1 MPAEEE
7 VERRDHH
14 VELLRRYVEYHCWV
28 LDAKKKGRFFH
39 IVSQTNCANFK
50 KLRRELKKRGFV
62 EQKPIPSE
70 SIFMQMPNTIL
81 LEEAKEGNEYEQAL
95 IAKMI
100 GRRKPDLVFL
110 NKAIEYRYFHS
121 TPFLSKIAFS
131 KPPSFI
137 CKNGMLD
144 YVETI
149 TKNKRLNKGV
159 YFPRAYDVS
168 TTDGTKQF
176 LDDYRLTAALS
187 LILFLHRRLQ
197 CINMHFTSDW
207 PGGSN
212 QPPAHRHNHHS
223 HHHRRRKPH
232 HHDSQPHEEPTQQPD
247 QSNGKNCEGVDGSG
261 SGDDA
266 SISVCY
272 GSCCETAFST
282 QAAAA
287 ARSDS
292 DTVRINGVD
301 YAISVIS
308 MHIKYADGNLSED
321 ELAKYN
327 LSQTQWREVVDT
339 HVAVV
344 KNGKRISYAN
354 NPTLKEYVI
363 EKIRVLGED
372 IPLYWPNI
380 HHDGMHNMWLLKP
393 SYTGQ
398 GWGIILESDEKRL
411 LELMQNKSN
420 HYICQK

>member
-1 MPAEEE
+1 MTAEEE
-7 VERRDHH
+7 QVRRNHH
-14 VELLRRYVEYHCWV
+14 VELLQRYVEYHCWV

-70 SIFMQMPNTIL
+70 SVFMQMPNTIL

-110 NKAIEYRYFHS
+110 NKAIDYRYFHS
-121 TPFLSKIAFS
+121 TPCLSKISFS

-137 CKNGMLD
+137 CKNGMLQ
-144 YVETI
+144 YVDMI
-149 TKNKRLNKGV
+149 KKKRLNKGV

-168 TTDGTKQF
+168 NSDGTKEF
-176 LDDYRLTAALS
+176 LDDFRLTAALS
-187 LILFLHRRLQ
+187 LILFLYRRLQ
-197 CINMHFTSDW
+197 CINMYFTSEW
-207 PGGSN
+207 PGSK
-212 QPPAHRHNHHS
+212 QPPAHHHQNHRHRQ
-223 HHHRRRKPH
+223 HHHRQ
-232 HHDSQPHEEPTQQPD
+232 HDNHPHEQQAPPPPQD
-247 QSNGKNCEGVDGSG
+247 QLEDKNCEIGEC
-261 SGDDA
+261 
-266 SISVCY
+266 ISVCY
-272 GSCCETAFST
+272 GSCCETP
-282 QAAAA
+282 AAAKA
-287 ARSDS
+287 ATKADG

-308 MHIKYADGNLSED
+308 MHIKYADGNLSEG

-344 KNGKRISYAN
+344 KNAKRISYAN

-363 EKIRVLGED
+363 EKIRGLGQD

-380 HHDGMHNMWLLKP
+380 HHDGLHNMWLLKP